1 MIISTRFY
9 SFITLF
15 LLCAFAASA
24 QNKPIGYWDSYLPY
38 NSSVGIAT
46 DGQTIFN
53 ICNQGFFT
61 YKSTSGDLEAYS
73 KVNGMSDLGMQCV
86 GYDVATSTTV
96 LVYTDGNIDLFKD
109 NTFYNIPDLQIKTVS
124 GSKTVYRVYTE
135 NGTAYLSSAL
145 GVLVINLSAHNFSET
160 YQFNAHGIVATVLDF
175 TGVGD
180 SFYAVTTAGL
190 YCAPKNSPALQ
201 DFAVWHC
208 LDSTHTFNN
217 IASVKNKVYLSNSS
231 TVFALGLDTVLYEQK
246 GGVGGVSSINERIV
260 DTALPVYMSDS
271 MINHIDGGS
280 SNLFITEYISHVYS
294 GGVFILGPDNKVVD
308 SFFCS
313 GVPVQTIQLADSSLW
328 IADSYW
334 GLQERTV
341 DTGKYQAGYIHVP
354 GPVDVNSYGIYANN
368 QDVWVAHGTY
378 TDLYRP
384 GNNFDGFSHYSNNS
398 WVNWGRNRLFYPF
411 DTLFDFVSV
420 VKDQITGTV
429 YAGSFRD
436 GLFILHPDGTYQVV
450 KQNSILDP
458 SSSQGANARQVAGL
472 ALDQSD
478 NLWITEMFP
487 PLSGGHQLY
496 VKTADSNWYSF
507 ALPCIFNGGPIV
519 VDNYGQIW
527 FVSLYETTGAG
538 VGVYST
544 NNTISDK
551 SDDTFYCLQTGVGLG
566 NLPSNLVYSIAK
578 DLDNNIWIGT
588 SNGIG
593 IVSNCNAPFT
603 GSPPCDA
610 QIPIVQYDQFAG
622 YLFAGYNIRAIA
634 VDGANR
640 KWIGTD
646 NGVWLLSADASK
658 IVYQFTKSNSPLPSN
673 YIQAISIDQVT
684 GDVYIG
690 TDQGL
695 VSFRSTATEGGTTN
709 SNVTIFPDPV
719 PSGYTGTIAIKGLV
733 ANADVRITD
742 ISGNLVYRTTA
753 LGGQAVW
760 NGVDYKGHRPQ
771 SGVYLVFTSS
781 SDGSQTWSG
790 KMVFIQ

>member
-1 MIISTRFY
+1 MIISKRFY
-9 SFITLF
+9 SFSTLF
-15 LLCAFAASA
+15 LLCAFVASA

-38 NSSVGIAT
+38 NSSLGIAT

-61 YKSTSGDLEAYS
+61 YNSANNSLEDYS

-86 GYDVATSTTV
+86 GYDAATSTTV

-124 GSKTVYRVYTE
+124 GSKTVYHVYTE
-135 NGTAYLSSAL
+135 NGIAYLSSAL

-160 YQFNAHGIVATVLDF
+160 YQFNTHGIVATVLDF
-175 TGVGD
+175 AGVGD
-180 SFYAVTTAGL
+180 SFYAVTTAGF
-190 YCAPKNSPALQ
+190 YCAPKSSPALQ
-201 DFAVWHC
+201 DFAVWKC
-208 LDSTHTFNN
+208 LDSTHTFYN
-217 IASVKNKVYLSNSS
+217 IASVKNKVYLSNTS
-231 TVFALGLDTVLYEQK
+231 TVYAFGMDTVLYEHK
-246 GGVGGVSSINERIV
+246 GGVGGISYINERIV
-260 DTALPVYMSDS
+260 DTALPVYVSDS
-271 MINHIDGGS
+271 IIKHIDGGI
-280 SNLFITEYISHVYS
+280 NDLYICEYITHAYEGSVHIMNT
-294 GGVFILGPDNKVVD
+294 GNQMVD
-308 SFFCS
+308 SFLCP
-313 GVPVQTIQLADSSLW
+313 GIPVQAIQLADSSLW

-334 GLQERTV
+334 GLEKRV
-341 DTGKYQAGYIHVP
+341 ADSGKYQTQYVAVP
-354 GPVDVNSYGIYANN
+354 GPVDVNSYSIYAHN
-368 QDVWVAHGTY
+368 QDVWVAHGFY

-384 GNNFDGFSHYSNNS
+384 GNNFNGFSHYNNNS
-398 WVNWGRNRLFYPF
+398 WVNWGRSRLFYPF
-411 DTLFDFVSV
+411 DTMFDFVSV
-420 VKDQITGTV
+420 VKDEITGTV

-436 GLFILHPDGTYQVV
+436 GLFILQPDGSYQVV
-450 KQNSILDP
+450 KQNSVFDP
-458 SSSQGANARQVAGL
+458 SGSIYNSRQIIGL
-472 ALDQSD
+472 ALDKSE
-478 NLWITEMFP
+478 NLWISEMFP
-487 PLSGGHQLY
+487 ANGHQLY
-496 VKTADSNWYSF
+496 VKTADSNWYAFS
-507 ALPCIFNGGPIV
+507 LPCMYNGGPV
-519 VDNYGQIW
+519 VIDDYGQVW
-527 FVSLYETTGAG
+527 FASLYETTGAG

-551 SDDTFYCLQTGVGLG
+551 SDDTFYCLQSGVGLG

-578 DLDNNIWIGT
+578 DRDNNIWIGT

-593 IVSNCNAPFT
+593 IVSNCTAPFN

-640 KWIGTD
+640 KWVGTD

-658 IVYQFTKSNSPLPSN
+658 IIFQFTQSNSPLPSN

-690 TDQGL
+690 TDRGL

-771 SGVYLVFTSS
+771 SGVYLVFASS